1 MIRTFRLQIGSQT
14 IRLKIIPMKILQLK
28 IVALLGLASSAC
40 DSEKPQVPKWVTT
53 TLLAINRL
61 LQVDQKLNSELAKQL
76 KKDDVSSQQT
86 TTTIDDNKQ
95 NKLQDT
101 PGLSPKHVDMHKQK
115 RLIKIVC
122 ICIKNQLPSET
133 MLVVLQLC
141 STLTK
146 THSIIVN
153 FLDVG
158 GLPVPPYLPT
168 SNLFSGFHN
177 GAATII

>member
-1 MIRTFRLQIGSQT
+1 MGNNNPSCHQSAATSGSKIEFRTW
-14 IRLKIIPMKILQLK
+14 
-28 IVALLGLASSAC
+28 
-40 DSEKPQVPKWVTT
+40 E
-53 TLLAINRL
+53 
-61 LQVDQKLNSELAKQL
+61 QL

-86 TTTIDDNKQ
+86 TTTIDDDKQ

-115 RLIKIVC
+115 RLIKIAC

-146 THSIIVN
+146 THSITVN

-158 GLPVPPYLPT
+158 GLPMPPYLPT
-168 SNLFSGFHN
+168 SNLFSGFDN